1 MLRLS
6 IVLHDG
12 LARHTWTSV
21 SSTPIWETY
30 AKSGWVN
37 EKTNAFIKKLAEDH
51 PMEVDYSA
59 IKLGYLNLGA

>member
-1 MLRLS
+1 MYY
-6 IVLHDG
+6 
-12 LARHTWTSV
+12 V

-59 IKLGYLNLGA
+59 IQLGYVNLGA

>member
-1 MLRLS
+1 MKTTYGYH
-6 IVLHDG
+6 VMYF
-12 LARHTWTSV
+12 V

-59 IKLGYLNLGA
+59 IKLGYVNLGA